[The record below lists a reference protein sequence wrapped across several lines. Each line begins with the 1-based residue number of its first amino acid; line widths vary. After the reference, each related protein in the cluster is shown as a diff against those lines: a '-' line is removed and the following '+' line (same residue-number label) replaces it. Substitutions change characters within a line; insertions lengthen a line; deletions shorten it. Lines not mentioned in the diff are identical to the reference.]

1 MEVDKKRGYASVGV
15 GGILETSAS
24 SLEFFCEP
32 KMIEKSQKVRFRYM
46 KLICMKS

>member
-32 KMIEKSQKVRFRYM
+32 KMIKSLK
-46 KLICMKS
+46 KLDSDT

>member
-1 MEVDKKRGYASVGV
+1 MAADKKRGSASVGV

-32 KMIEKSQKVRFRYM
+32 KMIKSLK
-46 KLICMKS
+46 KLDSDT